1 VVLLVGVISHSR
13 TEFIAMSLQA
23 GDNVPTIGSQ
33 TSSADGNVS
42 RFEMIGSYKT
52 MITGV
57 GIFYPDNT
65 ETQRKGVKI
74 DMVCKPTI
82 DGIVAEKN
90 EVLECALNY
99 INN

>member
-1 VVLLVGVISHSR
+1 MVLLVGEISHSR
-13 TEFIAMSLQA
+13 TEFIAMCLQA
-23 GDNVPTIGSQ
+23 GDNVPTLGNQ
-33 TSSADGNVS
+33 TSGADGNVS
-42 RFEMIGSYKT
+42 RFEMIGGYKT

-74 DMVCKPTI
+74 DIVCKPTI
-82 DGIVAEKN
+82 DGIIAEKD
-90 EVLECALNY
+90 EVLECALDY